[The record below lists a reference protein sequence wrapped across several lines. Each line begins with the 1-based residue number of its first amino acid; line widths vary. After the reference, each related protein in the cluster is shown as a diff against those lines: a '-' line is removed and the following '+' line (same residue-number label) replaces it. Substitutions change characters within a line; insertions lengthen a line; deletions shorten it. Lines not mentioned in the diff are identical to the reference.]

1 MLIDSD
7 AFILLGGS
15 GLIQEAAGEV
25 FGLELSRLRRL
36 FPLPLMLERGRLA
49 KKYPPAIREKVK
61 SWCSVIEPL
70 KEAPSVATRQQL
82 LGIQGIDDGEELLF
96 GLALEKPNYIL
107 LTNDKTALRALCTE
121 SSVSDFAQQLRGRIV
136 CLESVLRAL
145 LEKLGIRLL
154 AEAVAPMRP
163 HNGMLNAIFSMGTE
177 TDRQSC
183 LAGLSSYI
191 AQLQSELLPGLLM
204 DL

>member
-1 MLIDSD
+1 LLIDSD

-15 GLIQEAAGEV
+15 GLIRETAGDV
-25 FGLELSRLRRL
+25 FGLELSQLLRL

-49 KKYPPAIREKVK
+49 KKYPPAIRDKVK

-70 KEAPSVATRQQL
+70 REAPSIATRQRL
-82 LGIQGIDDGEELLF
+82 LGIQGIDDGEEVLF
-96 GLALEKPNYIL
+96 GLALEKPSYVL

-121 SSVSDFAQQLRGRIV
+121 SGVSDFAQQLRGRVV

-145 LEKLGIRLL
+145 LEKLGIRFL

-183 LAGLSSYI
+183 LVGLSSYI
-191 AQLQSELLPGLLM
+191 TQLQSELLPGFLM

>member
-1 MLIDSD
+1 
-7 AFILLGGS
+7 
-15 GLIQEAAGEV
+15 
-25 FGLELSRLRRL
+25 
-36 FPLPLMLERGRLA
+36 MLERGRLA

-70 KEAPSVATRQQL
+70 REAPSVATRQRL

-96 GLALEKPNYIL
+96 GLALEKPDYFL

-121 SSVSDFAQQLRGRIV
+121 PSLSDFAQQLRGRV
-136 CLESVLRAL
+136 VSLESVLREL
-145 LEKLGIRLL
+145 LGKLGIRLL
-154 AEAVAPMRP
+154 AEAVTPMRP

-177 TDRQSC
+177 TGRLSC

-191 AQLQSELLPGLLM
+191 AQLQSELLPGFLM